1 MTPEFTRII
10 DIRHLEAKPVTI
22 TASAEEAKALAK
34 RFLLV
39 AVNELEAT
47 VTLTRDGPVVNAKGR
62 LKADFVQSCAVSG
75 EDLPM
80 KVDEALEFRFVP
92 ATSIETED
100 LSADQEIEITSD
112 DCDEIEYTGERFDLG
127 EAVAQ
132 SLGLAIDPFA
142 TGPQANRVRQ
152 ESGLLGEDKT
162 GPFAA
167 LAALKNPKS

>member
-132 SLGLAIDPFA
+132 SLGWPSIPSPPALRPIAC
-142 TGPQANRVRQ
+142 GRNRACWVRTRP
-152 ESGLLGEDKT
+152 GLSRHW
-162 GPFAA
+162 PR
-167 LAALKNPKS
+167 

>member
-142 TGPQANRVRQ
+142 TGPDANRVRRNQ
-152 ESGLLGEDKT
+152 ACWARTRPGLSRHW
-162 GPFAA
+162 PR
-167 LAALKNPKS
+167 